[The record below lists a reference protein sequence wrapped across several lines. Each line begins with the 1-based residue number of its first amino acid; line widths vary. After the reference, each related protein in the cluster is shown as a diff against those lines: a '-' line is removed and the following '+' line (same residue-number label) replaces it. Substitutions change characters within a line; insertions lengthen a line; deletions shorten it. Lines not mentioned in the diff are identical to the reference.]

1 VSERGAGSG
10 RAVAVRATQVR
21 ATPAPGRARRRAPA
35 ILLAATAVPLALAL
49 VSVLALAAPAAVAAT
64 RAHPHHA
71 AHAPS
76 GSPLGSVA
84 AAATGEGEQTMGIQ
98 SAAGDQL
105 AENGLAS
112 PLCGGRIT
120 GGLSSTAQSDCRT
133 SGFVGAAAP
142 SNDYGLDVHINTGA
156 VGLSKGGL
164 LSVVQDLLIAPVWGA
179 LEWLV
184 HALVVVLEWCY
195 ALELLS
201 GSGTS
206 TVASALLRARTGFT
220 DPWLALVLAI
230 ASVLALYHGLVRRRV
245 ADTLG
250 GALAMLAM
258 MIGGLWVI
266 ADPGGTVGAVGRFA
280 EQASLGTLAATAGS
294 SHGGAATL
302 ASGMQALY
310 GGAIG
315 TPWCY
320 LEFGNVRWCDEPSQ
334 LDSGLRN
341 AALAIVAHHEVGCT
355 TKLEPSCAP
364 ASPAAARRSELLVR
378 TASTNGALFL
388 AFPTNG
394 PQRNSINQTGSLLRA
409 ICRGEDAAKC
419 TGPAA
424 AEAEFRTEGGTVPR
438 LLGLLVIAIGV
449 LGMALLF
456 GLIALRLLAAA
467 FLGLF
472 LLLLAPFAVLAPA
485 FGDGGRAVFTGWL
498 TRLLGAFTSKLVF
511 SFVFGALLT
520 MQRLLLALDMFGW
533 WMRWLLV
540 SAFWWMVFIKRH
552 QAVAVLQG
560 ASRAGGQGR
569 GRREAGLSGAAI
581 PGGGAGSGRRSL
593 MQRAERALQVSGA
606 IAHPGR
612 WVQAQASAR
621 IAQKLP
627 REEKQPKNRRKQKK
641 NDGGSPAGKQP
652 APTKPTP
659 DDQDKAGG
667 GADHP
672 KQPERPPR
680 KRSGPDTA
688 GQTLARNPRRG
699 PDEPSTSGA
708 PDTRRDAGQDGG
720 RRQPERGEAGQ
731 SGGGRRP
738 ERGDTSQPHAT
749 DRVRDTGSRDTAAIS
764 PADRRKGS
772 QRTEAADHRAGS
784 GDGWPSWPHP
794 ALLSPVR
801 PSGDVRSPVMEDM
814 LAVSQRRKRQL
825 GFESSSDPE
834 RPPVSERRPVS
845 ECRPDL
851 ERQPRQRTE

>member
-1 VSERGAGSG
+1 
-10 RAVAVRATQVR
+10 VAV
-21 ATPAPGRARRRAPA
+21 
-35 ILLAATAVPLALAL
+35 LLAAAPLALAVVWL
-49 VSVLALAAPAAVAAT
+49 LALAAPVALADA
-64 RAHPHHA
+64 RGHRHHPHHA
-71 AHAPS
+71 AQAPAGAPLTGA
-76 GSPLGSVA
+76 GSANVN
-84 AAATGEGEQTMGIQ
+84 EGEQTMGIQ

-112 PLCGGRIT
+112 PLCGGRIA

-142 SNDYGLDVHINTGA
+142 SNDYGLDVHIDTGA
-156 VGLSKGGL
+156 FGLSKGGL

-184 HALVVVLEWCY
+184 HALIVVLEWCY
-195 ALELLS
+195 ALELLG

-206 TVASALLRARTGFT
+206 TVAAALAHARAGFT
-220 DPWLALVLAI
+220 DPWLALVLAV

-294 SHGGAATL
+294 SRGGASTL

-310 GGAIG
+310 GGAIE

-320 LEFGNVRWCDEPSQ
+320 LEFGNVRWCSEPSR

-364 ASPAAARRSELLVR
+364 TSLAAARRSEQLVR

-388 AFPTNG
+388 AFPVNG
-394 PQRNSINQTGSLLRA
+394 PQRNSINEGGSLLRA
-409 ICRGEDAAKC
+409 ICGSGDVSKC

-424 AEAEFRTEGGTVPR
+424 SEAEFRTEGGTFSR
-438 LLGLLVIAIGV
+438 LFGLLAIAVGV

-456 GLIALRLLAAA
+456 GLIALRLLGAA

-520 MQRLLLALDMFGW
+520 MQRLLLALDKFGW

-540 SAFWWMVFIKRH
+540 SAFWWMVFLKRH
-552 QAVAVLQG
+552 QAAAVLRG

-569 GRREAGLSGAAI
+569 GRREAGPSGAPI
-581 PGGGAGSGRRSL
+581 PGGGAGSGRQPL
-593 MQRAERALQVSGA
+593 MRRAEHALQTYGA
-606 IAHPGR
+606 IRHPGL
-612 WVQAQASAR
+612 WVEKQVGTR
-621 IAQKLP
+621 IAQ
-627 REEKQPKNRRKQKK
+627 
-641 NDGGSPAGKQP
+641 
-652 APTKPTP
+652 
-659 DDQDKAGG
+659 
-667 GADHP
+667 
-672 KQPERPPR
+672 RPPR
-680 KRSGPDTA
+680 KEG
-688 GQTLARNPRRG
+688 LNRNK
-699 PDEPSTSGA
+699 SGA
-708 PDTRRDAGQDGG
+708 SSIRDRLRERLRRRRSEPPDRSVEQSAERGREPGRSQAAPAPDVSAKAGEEAGRPTQPKRERPGSDMASRTQTRTPPPGTDGPNSSEGRDAGQNVG
-720 RRQPERGEAGQ
+720 R
-731 SGGGRRP
+731 RRP
-738 ERGDTSQPHAT
+738 ERGKAGQGGGGLQPPRGDNSQPDAA
-749 DRVRDTGSRDTAAIS
+749 DRARDPGARDSAS
-764 PADRRKGS
+764 LRPADRRESS
-772 QRTEAADHRAGS
+772 QRAQAADPRAGS

-794 ALLSPVR
+794 ALLSSVR
-801 PSGDVRSPVMEDM
+801 PSAELRSPVMEDAF
-814 LAVSQRRKRQL
+814 AVAQRRKRQL
-825 GFESSSDPE
+825 GFDTKPE
-834 RPPVSERRPVS
+834 PPRPPKE
-845 ECRPDL
+845 
-851 ERQPRQRTE
+851 RTE